1 MKGALVDTIII
12 PILIFIFVF
21 VSYISYL
28 FFTNFISA
36 FNQVEGAYETT
47 KNIQEKVIISHSIL
61 YYNLPFLYFGL
72 LIASFI
78 SAYYSYTQPWMF
90 IISVIFSI
98 IAILF
103 GWFLKELSLEFFKSL
118 PGFASYVEDNWFA
131 NYFFQY
137 LPILIAII
145 IFVMNILLF
154 FKY

>member
-1 MKGALVDTIII
+1 MRGALIDAIII
-12 PILIFIFVF
+12 PVLIFTFII
-21 VSYISYL
+21 ISYFSFM
-28 FFTNFISA
+28 FFQNFISE
-36 FNQVEGAYETT
+36 FNKIEGAYETT
-47 KNIQEKVIISHSIL
+47 KNIQEKVLIAHNVL
-61 YYNLPFLYFGL
+61 YYNLPLLYFGL

-98 IAILF
+98 VAILF
-103 GWFLKELSLEFFKSL
+103 GWFLKETSLEFFKSL
-118 PGFASYVEDNWFA
+118 PGLREYIENNWFA

-137 LPILIAII
+137 LPILIATT